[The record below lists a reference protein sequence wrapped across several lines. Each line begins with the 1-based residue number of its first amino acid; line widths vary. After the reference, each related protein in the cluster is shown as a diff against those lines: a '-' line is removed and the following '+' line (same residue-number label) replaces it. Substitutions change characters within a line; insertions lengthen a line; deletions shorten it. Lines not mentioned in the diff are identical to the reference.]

1 MAVVVRK
8 KMKRKTRS
16 KLLAHGKSCGC
27 RSFDRYVVFEGKCKL
42 YYYACRSCQ
51 WRVKEDAGKMA
62 A

>member
-8 KMKRKTRS
+8 MKWKTRN

-27 RSFDRYVVFEGKCKL
+27 KSFDRYVVFEGERRL

-51 WRVKEDAGKMA
+51 WRVKENAGKMA